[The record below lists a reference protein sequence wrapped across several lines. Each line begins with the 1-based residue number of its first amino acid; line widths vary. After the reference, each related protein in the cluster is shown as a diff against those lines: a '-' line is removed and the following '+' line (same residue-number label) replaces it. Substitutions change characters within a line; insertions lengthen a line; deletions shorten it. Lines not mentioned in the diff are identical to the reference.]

1 MVVKPHND
9 GIVRQRQLGDFLYA
23 ELLHTIG
30 AYRLAREKFAEL
42 EDDTEDENAEDAAAP
57 ADVALV
63 EACRHAITCNK
74 GLQLDLHKPGAP
86 RHPSPGSEKFSQ
98 NVPLLESIIDFYDT
112 VIAALKYD
120 SPASPGGKAEG
131 AEEMDEEE
139 APPAPPGERLRE
151 LLTVVHDPQRRRDG
165 SHKQEALLR
174 PGRIA
179 RMEERRQG
187 VEDLLPGDA
196 KRRRRPNEEAVTA
209 EAFTALLEDHIQQ
222 KDSLHV
228 TVLRAMNEAH
238 GWMHVAE
245 HLRRQSFGGMF
256 SELPETHARIQRM
269 LRYSLALNTFV
280 FVAARAT
287 PWIYAEDDAERN
299 LLTEDAVSLKRNCDR
314 LTPNYCVWI
323 ATQFS
328 LLALHRRAF
337 TSWTMGKPD
346 RAYRDFHKLTR
357 RLRGLREPA
366 GKRAVRVPGTNT
378 FIAGVSAMAELHIGR
393 IYRGQH
399 AHRMAL
405 RYFERSARH
414 MEGWEDHEEIGEIIT
429 NSQWRINGLMN
440 VAKAHYELGSIKHCL
455 FGYAKAWKAFLRLA
469 ESESHAT
476 ANIDVVNEFIK
487 WLEKIVDEPE
497 MSRVELRWRIEPLVE
512 QFKTLRSPKHLER
525 LAADIVGRIGHI
537 LYVLKLPP
545 AGWDR
550 MKEESPNTNHDL
562 AYECA
567 VKAAHLDPTSTLIGS
582 DLLKIEAAAPVKRSI
597 KPPPVTGLKEQWPA
611 GGGRFDE
618 AARIVEYALQSWL
631 ATQQREEEKARR
643 EREKQEEEEN
653 ARRAESGSETPAPA
667 TAKGEEEDRK
677 DEAERQV
684 ARKLLNSYLAHTDSS
699 NMKLT
704 QVYRYLMQEMRAKKR
719 RTDPDQRTLD
729 LICLRR
735 YSSFFPFLP
744 RPSAF
749 RAPGGGYFVHVRE
762 PGEEEEPFGIAIDP
776 GPDFIENLYRCGYGL
791 ADLHMVV
798 VTHDHADH
806 IASLDALLALMG
818 YRRGLGDDTFEPSEN
833 RLAIVGNE
841 SVVKRYEFFDPPKG
855 EPARTRDAVT
865 PLSFEEIARITHLS
879 PSRRRRDRVGKR
891 LLRMPDTL
899 RIEPVRSWGHKDG
912 AGHVSQAFQLS
923 LGKGKAT
930 STILFTGDTGDPDS
944 DDEKTEERFAAGDK
958 KIDERF
964 AAGDKTIFEAAGEAD
979 VVVAHLSAVPLKEL
993 RELAGLKR
1001 GDDEPAVIGE
1011 FTDLWQ
1017 TACEQAEGS
1026 GRKGDA
1032 DLEEGREQAA
1042 FLLRQLQFGF
1052 RSRPRESS
1060 GSGLGVS
1067 PFSYLDEI
1075 RKQPEQHLYLNG
1087 VLKVAQ
1093 QMNKSPR
1100 WRGPERPPPLLLIGE
1115 LREELGTFRTRIAA
1129 RISKAI
1135 FLRDTGQPAPVALTA
1150 DIGLRVRLARPAS
1163 RNASGSGGGQDEASR
1178 QITVL
1183 CTTCDLDN
1191 DLVPEERFHQPHD
1204 IREVC
1209 VKGEDEGVF
1218 YNCLPHDPGRQPENT
1233 WLESVERYDPFGD

>member
-1 MVVKPHND
+1 VVVRPHND

-30 AYRLAREKFAEL
+30 AYRIAREKFAEL
-42 EDDTEDENAEDAAAP
+42 EADTVSENAERAATP

-86 RHPSPGSEKFSQ
+86 RHPSPASEEFSL
-98 NVPLLESIIDFYDT
+98 NVPLLESIADFYNT
-112 VIAALKYD
+112 VIAALKYE
-120 SPASPGGKAEG
+120 SPSKTNSELEG
-131 AEEMDEEE
+131 AEEVDKDEE

-165 SHKQEALLR
+165 SHRQEALLR

-187 VEDLLPGDA
+187 VEELLPEDA
-196 KRRRRPNEEAVTA
+196 RRREGSSEEGVTA
-209 EAFTALLEDHIQQ
+209 ETFTTLLEDYIQQ
-222 KDSLHV
+222 EGSLHV

-238 GWMHVAE
+238 RWMHVAE

-256 SELPETHARIQRM
+256 SEVPDTHARIQRM
-269 LRYSLALNTFV
+269 LRYSMVLNTFV
-280 FVAARAT
+280 FVAAQIA
-287 PWIYAEDDAERN
+287 PWIYAEDDVERN
-299 LLTEDAVSLKRNCDR
+299 LLTENAVALRENCDR
-314 LTPNYCVWI
+314 LTPNYCMWI

-357 RLRGLREPA
+357 RLRRLSEPA
-366 GKRAVRVPGTNT
+366 RTRAVRVPGTNT

-399 AHRMAL
+399 AHKMAL
-405 RYFERSARH
+405 RYFKRSSRH
-414 MEGWEDHEEIGEIIT
+414 MEGWEDHEDIGEIIT

-455 FGYAKAWKAFLRLA
+455 LGYIKAWKAFLRLA

-476 ANIDVVNEFIK
+476 ANTDVVNEFIG

-497 MSRVELRWRIEPLVE
+497 MSRVELRRRIEPLVE
-512 QFKTLRSPKHLER
+512 QFKTLRSPRHLER

-550 MKEESPNTNHDL
+550 TKEESPNTDHDL
-562 AYECA
+562 AYECV
-567 VKAAHLDPTSTLIGS
+567 VKAAHLDPTSTLIGA
-582 DLLKIEAAAPVKRSI
+582 DLLKIEAAVPIERNI
-597 KPPPVTGLKEQWPA
+597 KPPPATDLKEQWPS

-631 ATQQREEEKARR
+631 AAQQIEEEKARSA
-643 EREKQEEEEN
+643 ERKKQDEEN
-653 ARRAESGSETPAPA
+653 ARRAESGGEAPAPA
-667 TAKGEEEDRK
+667 TAKSEEEDKK
-677 DEAERQV
+677 DEAEKQV

-719 RTDPDQRTLD
+719 RTDPDQQTLD

-762 PGEEEEPFGIAIDP
+762 PGEEEKPFGIAIDP

-791 ADLHMVV
+791 ADLHMIVI
-798 VTHDHADH
+798 THDHADH

-818 YRRGLGDDTFEPSEN
+818 YRRGLGDNTFEPNER

-841 SVVKRYEFFDPPKG
+841 SVVNRYEFYDPPQGK
-855 EPARTRDAVT
+855 PARTRDAVT
-865 PLSFEEIARITHLS
+865 PLGFEEIARITRLS

-891 LLRMPDTL
+891 LLPMPNTL

-923 LGKGKAT
+923 LGRGKAT

-944 DDEKTEERFAAGDK
+944 DEDEIDEIEERFAAG
-958 KIDERF
+958 E
-964 AAGDKTIFEAAGEAD
+964 KTVFEAAGEAD

-1001 GDDEPAVIGE
+1001 GEDEPPVIGE

-1017 TACEQAEGS
+1017 TACKQAEGP
-1026 GRKGDA
+1026 GQKRDT

-1052 RSRPRESS
+1052 RSRPRDDT

-1150 DIGLRVRLARPAS
+1150 DIGLRVRLGRHAK
-1163 RNASGSGGGQDEASR
+1163 RNANGGGGGQGEASLET
-1178 QITVL
+1178 TVL

-1218 YNCLPHDPGRQPENT
+1218 YNCLPHDPGRQAENT